1 MIHELYVML
10 NKKDHANSEIFWLS
24 MRPDLGFP
32 MEKVTCAKFEC
43 SWLKRVLVTDLINL
57 VFELAR

>member
-1 MIHELYVML
+1 
-10 NKKDHANSEIFWLS
+10 

-57 VFELAR
+57 GFELANDSTPVCTKMGLHI